1 MDSAALRSNR
11 QPVQRLPAP
20 ASIPGAIERDC
31 AGVRSRRRAE
41 VGSIRH
47 RACHRSYE
55 SQLPKQARHG
65 NGRRHRESD
74 VKLIFPPFQKT
85 TGESPI
91 EYLTKLRMDSAKS
104 LLSQKKCTIK
114 TVSSAVGYEDE
125 FHFSRMFHR
134 HVGVPPTFYR
144 KVKKLRVA
152 VAASLPYRDSL
163 LSFGVEPVASV
174 NLFRYPGMAVKEYE
188 LVFASQWEEL
198 ERAKPD
204 LIIGDFYHFSFR
216 DRFQGIAPVSSLLA
230 DRSWVNNYRK
240 MAEILGSSEEA
251 EQAVN
256 RLAMRVAAARS
267 LLAARMGGKS
277 IVVLQVTNHNI
288 RIQGATDHPLSELLF
303 GELGL
308 QPGRTE
314 QSNAKRLELQPEWL
328 PQIDTDYA
336 LVFQNHI
343 RAGSETIYD
352 RMCGTHAWRSMRAV
366 QNGNVLLIPNW
377 FKMSWSPI
385 GREEI
390 IDELLMMTDTLP
402 EAAKESQ

>member
-1 MDSAALRSNR
+1 MGGIRKS
-11 QPVQRLPAP
+11 
-20 ASIPGAIERDC
+20 E
-31 AGVRSRRRAE
+31 AGLNHRR
-41 VGSIRH
+41 
-47 RACHRSYE
+47 
-55 SQLPKQARHG
+55 
-65 NGRRHRESD
+65 
-74 VKLIFPPFQKT
+74 F
-85 TGESPI
+85 
-91 EYLTKLRMDSAKS
+91 
-104 LLSQKKCTIK
+104 
-114 TVSSAVGYEDE
+114 
-125 FHFSRMFHR
+125 
-134 HVGVPPTFYR
+134 
-144 KVKKLRVA
+144 
-152 VAASLPYRDSL
+152 
-163 LSFGVEPVASV
+163 LSFFLS
-174 NLFRYPGMAVKEYE
+174 
-188 LVFASQWEEL
+188 
-198 ERAKPD
+198 
-204 LIIGDFYHFSFR
+204 

-256 RLAMRVAAARS
+256 RFAMRVAAARS